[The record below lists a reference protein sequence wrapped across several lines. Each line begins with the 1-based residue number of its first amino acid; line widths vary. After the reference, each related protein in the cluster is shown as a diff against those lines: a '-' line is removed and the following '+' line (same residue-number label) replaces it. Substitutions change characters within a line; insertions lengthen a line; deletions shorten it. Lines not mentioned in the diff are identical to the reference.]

1 MPAAEAS
8 QWVDATIPKVPR
20 SSGRVVKRMTAT
32 LTGVASPPP
41 LGFDSGVA
49 EVTAAAP
56 EQRSARWLAAPLV
69 AFAVGALTAGLLSA
83 HGTRS
88 KGYFRLFFSDPIHL
102 KAGFATAAV
111 VLACFQ
117 IFTAAWIFRKLPW
130 RKPAWVN
137 PVHRWS
143 GRLAF
148 ACTLPVAYHC
158 IFKLGF
164 QHPTTRV
171 LAHSLLGCAVYGA
184 FAAKVTIVRLHR
196 FPRLV
201 LPLAG
206 GLLFA
211 VLIGAWYTSAVWLY
225 GQNTATAAPA
235 KSSTVPTGASASAGA
250 KVFGSAGCG
259 SCHTLAAAHASG
271 QVGPNLDQLRPDFAI
286 VRDKVTN
293 GGGGMPPFA
302 GQLSE
307 QQIRDVAAFVATR
320 AGSG

>member
-1 MPAAEAS
+1 
-8 QWVDATIPKVPR
+8 
-20 SSGRVVKRMTAT
+20 MT
-32 LTGVASPPP
+32 
-41 LGFDSGVA
+41 

-56 EQRSARWLAAPLV
+56 QQRSARWLLAPLV
-69 AFAVGALTAGLLSA
+69 AFALGALTAGLLAA
-83 HGTRS
+83 HDTRS

-102 KAGFATAAV
+102 KAGFATAAA

-117 IFTAAWIFRKLPW
+117 VFTAAWIFRKLPW

-148 ACTLPVAYHC
+148 VCTLPVAYHC

-164 QHPTTRV
+164 QHTSTRV

-184 FAAKVTIVRLHR
+184 FAAKVTVVRLHR
-196 FPRLV
+196 FPRFV

-206 GLLFA
+206 GFLFA
-211 VLIGAWYTSAVWLY
+211 VLIAVWYTSAVWLY
-225 GQNTATAAPA
+225 SQNTAAAAPA
-235 KSSTVPTGASASAGA
+235 KSTPVPASASASAGA
-250 KVFGSAGCG
+250 KVFGTAGCG
-259 SCHTLAAAHASG
+259 SCHTLAAAHANG
-271 QVGPNLDQLRPDFAI
+271 QVGPNLDQVRPDFET
-286 VRDKVTN
+286 VRAKVTS
-293 GGGGMPPFA
+293 GGGGMPSFS

-320 AGSG
+320 AG

>member
-1 MPAAEAS
+1 MSEA
-8 QWVDATIPKVPR
+8 
-20 SSGRVVKRMTAT
+20 
-32 LTGVASPPP
+32 
-41 LGFDSGVA
+41 
-49 EVTAAAP
+49 AAAP
-56 EQRSARWLAAPLV
+56 APTTRSYRWLAAPLL
-69 AFAVGALTAGLLSA
+69 AFALVALTAGLLA
-83 HGTRS
+83 HHEPRS

-102 KAGFATAAV
+102 KAGFATAVV

-117 IFTAAWIFRKLPW
+117 LFTAAWIFRKLPW

-137 PVHRWS
+137 PVHRWP

-148 ACTLPVAYHC
+148 ALTLPIAYHC

-164 QHPTTRV
+164 RTPSTRV
-171 LAHSLLGCAVYGA
+171 VAHSLLGCAVYGA

-196 FPRLV
+196 FPRYV
-201 LPLAG
+201 LPVAG

-211 VLIGAWYTSAVWLY
+211 VLIGVWYTSAVWLY
-225 GQNTATAAPA
+225 SQNTVAPA
-235 KSSTVPTGASASAGA
+235 PAASSPVPANASASAGA

-271 QVGPNLDQLRPDFAI
+271 QVGPNLDQLRPGFAA
-286 VRDKVTN
+286 VHDKVTN
-293 GGGGMPPFA
+293 GGGGMPPFS